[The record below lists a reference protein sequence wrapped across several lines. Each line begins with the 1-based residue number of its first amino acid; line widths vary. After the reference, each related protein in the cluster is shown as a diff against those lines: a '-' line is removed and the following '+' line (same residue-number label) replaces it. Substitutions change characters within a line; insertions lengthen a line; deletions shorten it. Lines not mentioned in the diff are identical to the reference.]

1 MRLIVSQSAMAD
13 LAQLHAFLDDK
24 NPAAANRV
32 ATTLVEAV
40 ESLDI
45 FPERGRPSGA
55 QNVRE
60 LIVPFGRAGYVLRY
74 AFRRQ
79 ADEVVV
85 LRIFHS
91 REARE

>member
-13 LAQLHAFLDDK
+13 FGAFRAFLDDK

-40 ESLDI
+40 QSLDI

-55 QNVRE
+55 RMFAN
-60 LIVPFGRAGYVLRY
+60 
-74 AFRRQ
+74 
-79 ADEVVV
+79 
-85 LRIFHS
+85 
-91 REARE
+91 